1 MKLQQ
6 GSYCILRLTDNK
18 PQLARCTFADNGVFK
33 GVLEKE
39 KDKDEKSPPV
49 IKFEKE
55 DVMAVIGKRPK
66 VGSVY
71 GLKIEPLVRREHFQ
85 FWGDS
90 RIYNWFDDEQMK
102 LLKKSLDAAYK
113 TLRKLGVAG
122 YFKVELEVRQPQG
135 KYAGMYKFRPKG
147 DTDILIIKPELT
159 MDGLEYLLHHEYA
172 HGIWYRMLTPKMRL
186 SWVKLYHK
194 YITLQ
199 QIKEDE
205 LKSILQEVESTGS
218 IRAYMREAEDD
229 TKAQVKEVL
238 KHIKNVHSLD
248 TSHLEMML
256 ENDESIQD
264 YWPSGI
270 EMSEKETCITEYA
283 RKSPEEFFAEA
294 IAHKFTDRMLPKRI
308 EELYEKTMSR
318 LKKGVVTQ
326 SDESDADAEEPKK
339 KKKKKN
345 KEVED
350 VEETPKKRAK
360 SVRVTYDGVEQ
371 EPEVRK
377 NKKDKRNKNL
387 H

>member
-1 MKLQQ
+1 MKLVQ
-6 GSYCILRLTDNK
+6 GSYCILKLSDNK
-18 PQLARCTFADNGVFK
+18 PQLARCTYAENGKFK
-33 GVLEKE
+33 AVLEKE

-49 IKFEKE
+49 INFEKE
-55 DVMAVIGKRPK
+55 DIMAVLGKRPK

-90 RIYNWFDDEQMK
+90 RIYNWFDDDQFK
-102 LLKKSLDAAYK
+102 LLKTALSDAYK
-113 TLRKLGVAG
+113 TLKKLGVAG

-147 DTDILIIKPELT
+147 DTDILIVKPDLT

-172 HGIWYRMLTPKMRL
+172 HGIWYRMMTPKMRL

-194 YITLQ
+194 YIKLQ

-205 LKSILQEVESTGS
+205 LKHILEEIESNGS
-218 IRAYMREAEDD
+218 IRGYMREAEDE
-229 TKAQVKEVL
+229 TKAQIKEVL
-238 KHIKNVHSLD
+238 KHIKNIHSFD

-256 ENDESIQD
+256 ENDESISE
-264 YWPSGI
+264 YWPSAI

-294 IAHKFTDRMLPKRI
+294 IAHKFTNRLLPKRV
-308 EELYEKTMSR
+308 EELYAKTMAR
-318 LKKGVVTQ
+318 LKKGAITTV
-326 SDESDADAEEPKK
+326 DEADDEEEKPTKKIDKK
-339 KKKKKN
+339 KS
-345 KEVED
+345 
-350 VEETPKKRAK
+350 K
-360 SVRVTYDGVEQ
+360 SVRIDHSGMGNDE
-371 EPEVRK
+371 EKARK
-377 NKKDKRNKNL
+377 KKKDKRKKTL